1 MATTVEKIRDLDYDE
16 LITLGLIEQDD
27 DLREIFNGEINM
39 PFSILYRLQ
48 KEGRL
53 NDETKELIS
62 SIFQMIILTK
72 KELIDKYLRLASK
85 DGKIINVSIP
95 ITPIEVIEVIEV
107 ISEEEEEEEA
117 EEIEEEVEEPIMDII
132 KDKVSLKKESDV
144 PRRYGKEKITA
155 DILAQG
161 GNANPV
167 QRAMLKVNDLKNIY
181 VNLSARGIKDMV
193 GGTNLLSDED
203 CRKIVSVITIAE
215 RQLSEILK
223 KKK

>member
-16 LITLGLIEQDD
+16 LITLAIIEQDD
-27 DLREIFNGEINM
+27 DLRDIFSGEINI
-39 PFSILYRLQ
+39 PFSMLYKLQ
-48 KEGRL
+48 KEGKL
-53 NDETKELIS
+53 NDETKDLIS

-72 KELIDKYLRLASK
+72 KELIDKYLRLASE
-85 DGKIINVSIP
+85 DGKTINVSMV
-95 ITPIEVIEVIEV
+95 TPEVIEEVIEVV
-107 ISEEEEEEEA
+107 
-117 EEIEEEVEEPIMDII
+117 VEEPIKDII
-132 KDKVSLKKESDV
+132 KDKVSLKKESDI

-161 GNANPV
+161 GNAKPV

>member
-27 DLREIFNGEINM
+27 DLRDIFNGEINM

-72 KELIDKYLRLASK
+72 KELIDKYLRLASN
-85 DGKIINVSIP
+85 DGKVINVSMP
-95 ITPIEVIEVIEV
+95 ITPVEVIEV
-107 ISEEEEEEEA
+107 ISEVE
-117 EEIEEEVEEPIMDII
+117 EEIEEVVEEPIKDII
-132 KDKVSLKKESDV
+132 KDKVSSKKESDV

-155 DILAQG
+155 DIKAQG